1 MIEFS
6 FLFLINLFFI
16 FFFSSIERI
25 LNCYD
30 HPVARRKIH
39 KKKIANFG
47 GFLIILNIII
57 LYVFLYKNNE
67 ISNQDFFFITGSIIF
82 FLLGYLDDK
91 QDINAYLKFFF
102 QIIFILLL
110 VFFNNDLLINHIY
123 ISFLNKKILL
133 GQFSIFF
140 TILCYLLFINAF
152 NMLDGI
158 NLSAAIYSLLLL
170 VFLYLQKNNIIF
182 IVLITSLIFF
192 LIKNYQNKLFLGN
205 NGSTLLGFILSYF
218 LIDLNRTKFIS
229 VEEIFL
235 VMIIPGLDMLRL
247 YIQRV
252 NNKKNP
258 FKADLDHLHHI
269 LLKKFNYNKAI
280 IYLSLILFT
289 PFFLNY
295 FFNDSKKIYLIIFI
309 IFSYYSLIFYLLK
322 KISQEKKLMR
332 KI

>member
-1 MIEFS
+1 MIEFL
-6 FLFLINLFFI
+6 FLLLINLFFI
-16 FFFSSIERI
+16 FFFRSIERI

-30 HPVARRKIH
+30 YPVAHRKIH
-39 KKKIANFG
+39 NKKIANFG
-47 GFLIILNIII
+47 GFLILVNIII
-57 LYVFLYKNNE
+57 FYFFLYKNNE
-67 ISNQDFFFITGSIIF
+67 ISNQDFFFIIGSVIF
-82 FLLGYLDDK
+82 FFLGYFDDK
-91 QDINAYLKFFF
+91 LDINAYLKFFF

-110 VFFNNDLLINHIY
+110 VFFNNDLLIKNIY

-133 GQFSIFF
+133 GEFSIFF

-158 NLSAAIYSLLLL
+158 NLSAAIYSILLLF
-170 VFLYLQKNNIIF
+170 FLYLQKNNIIF

-218 LIDLNRTKFIS
+218 LIDLNRTKIIS

-247 YIQRV
+247 YIQRIY
-252 NNKKNP
+252 NKKNP

-289 PFFLNY
+289 PFFLNF
-295 FFNDSKKIYLIIFI
+295 FFNESKKIYLIISI
-309 IFSYYSLIFYLLK
+309 IFSYYYLIFYLLK
-322 KISQEKKLMR
+322 KNKV
-332 KI
+332 